1 MAENILKWKNCCVMG
16 GNRRHFNYKNVPR
29 TWKHFVKCIIRS
41 VTFEQELNRWSD
53 TKPFFLLR
61 YFLRQLCSR
70 TECNALCLPRCG
82 LEITRRCGL
91 KIAILFLTLRGCSLS
106 GLRSL
111 LSNLSVYIQQN
122 VEQPTFYRE
131 QETSKTRQL
140 QIMIVSILQEWNT
153 SELIASLFWHFQNNI
168 FEQLQSLSSAFG
180 HWSKFD
186 ILCCI

>member
-1 MAENILKWKNCCVMG
+1 MKRNKIVDLTPN
-16 GNRRHFNYKNVPR
+16 HFSFSDIS
-29 TWKHFVKCIIRS
+29 FV
-41 VTFEQELNRWSD
+41 NSD
-53 TKPFFLLR
+53 
-61 YFLRQLCSR
+61 CSS

-168 FEQLQSLSSAFG
+168 FEQLKSLSSAFG